1 MKKEADL
8 TEVGIV
14 TSVAKITADPL
25 LPVLPQSDV
34 LTADLARLRL
44 LLILSAPSP
53 ALFPVLQSIFFSVLA
68 IPVRVDLKTEAK
80 QF

>member
-53 ALFPVLQSIFFSVLA
+53 ALFPVFQYSVLA
-68 IPVRVDLKTEAK
+68 ISVGVDLKTEPK
-80 QF
+80 

>member
-44 LLILSAPSP
+44 LLILSTPSP
-53 ALFPVLQSIFFSVLA
+53 ALFPVLQYSVLA
-68 IPVRVDLKTEAK
+68 IPVTVDLKTEAK
-80 QF
+80 

>member
-1 MKKEADL
+1 MKREADL

-44 LLILSAPSP
+44 LLVLSAPSP
-53 ALFPVLQSIFFSVLA
+53 ALFPVFHSFALA
-68 IPVRVDLKTEAK
+68 GPATSEDGFDNRS
-80 QF
+80 